1 MSGAPLAEITR
12 RRAEILEA
20 IARSAARAGRRPE
33 DVALMAVTKGQS
45 VETVRR
51 AAAAGLTLF
60 GENRVQEGAAKIEAL
75 GAEFP
80 AISWRLIGPL
90 QTNKA
95 KSALQWFAA
104 VESLDRERLATRL
117 EALLAGAPGRR
128 VLPVLI
134 EVNVGGEASKSGV
147 GPGEVSGLMEA
158 ALGCPHLAV
167 RGLMAVPPYDADP
180 EKSRPHFRRLAG
192 LRDRL
197 AADFGRPLPEL
208 SMGMS
213 HDFAVAVEEGATE
226 VRVGTGLFGP
236 RETA

>member
-12 RRAEILEA
+12 RRAEILET
-20 IARSAARAGRRPE
+20 IARAAARAARRPE
-33 DVALMAVTKGQS
+33 DVALMAVTKGQNL
-45 VETVRR
+45 ETVRR

-60 GENRVQEGAAKIEAL
+60 GENRVQEGSAKVEAL
-75 GAEFP
+75 GTEFP
-80 AISWRLIGPL
+80 GVSWRLIGPL

-104 VESLDRERLATRL
+104 VESLDRERLAMRL
-117 EALLAGAPGRR
+117 EALLGEAPGAR

-147 GPGEVSGLMEA
+147 EPGQVSRLMEV

-167 RGLMAVPPYDADP
+167 RGLMAVPPYDEDP
-180 EKSRPHFRRLAG
+180 EKSRPHFRRLAE
-192 LRDRL
+192 LRERL
-197 AADFGRPLPEL
+197 AGEFRRPLPEL

-226 VRVGTGLFGP
+226 VRVGTALFGP
-236 RETA
+236 REAA